1 MRKEEAMMTGTQA
14 ARRLRTFIQVSL
26 FATLALVLFGVTAAT
41 LFAATGTDQKA
52 KEPPLDKEVQKEM
65 LKNVGSGLIAAGI
78 AASVS
83 AIAAGVAV
91 AYVGSAAVGAVSEKP
106 EVFGRTII
114 FVALGEGI
122 AVLGLVIAIMILT
135 TVQKMLR
142 DECEH
147 PRAG

>member
-1 MRKEEAMMTGTQA
+1 MMTGTQA

-41 LFAATGTDQKA
+41 LFAATPEEEKD
-52 KEPPLDKEVQKEM
+52 KEPLSEEVQKAQ
-65 LKNVGSGLIAAGI
+65 LRNVGSGLIAAGI

-122 AVLGLVIAIMILT
+122 AVLGLVIAIMILS
-135 TVQKMLR
+135 TVDKML
-142 DECEH
+142 
-147 PRAG
+147 P

>member
-1 MRKEEAMMTGTQA
+1 MMTGTQA

-41 LFAATGTDQKA
+41 LFAQTPEKEKDKA
-52 KEPPLDKEVQKEM
+52 PVSEEVRKEIVG
-65 LKNVGSGLIAAGI
+65 NVGSGLIAAGI

-122 AVLGLVIAIMILT
+122 AVLGLVIAIMILG
-135 TVQKMLR
+135 TVDKMLKF
-142 DECEH
+142 
-147 PRAG
+147 

>member
-1 MRKEEAMMTGTQA
+1 MMTGTQA

-41 LFAATGTDQKA
+41 LFAGTPEEDKD
-52 KEPPLDKEVQKEM
+52 KEPRSEEVQKAM
-65 LKNVGSGLIAAGI
+65 LGNVGAGLIAAGI

-91 AYVGSAAVGAVSEKP
+91 AYVGAAAVGAVSEKP

-122 AVLGLVIAIMILT
+122 AVLGLVIAIMILG
-135 TVQKMLR
+135 TVDKMLKF
-142 DECEH
+142 
-147 PRAG
+147 

>member
-1 MRKEEAMMTGTQA
+1 MTGTQA

-52 KEPPLDKEVQKEM
+52 KEPLAKEVQEAIVG
-65 LKNVGSGLIAAGI
+65 NVGSGLIAAGI

-83 AIAAGVAV
+83 AIAAGIAV
-91 AYVGSAAVGAVSEKP
+91 AYVGAAAVGAVSEKP

-122 AVLGLVIAIMILT
+122 AVLGLVIAIMILG
-135 TVQKMLR
+135 TVDKML
-142 DECEH
+142 
-147 PRAG
+147 AL

>member
-26 FATLALVLFGVTAAT
+26 FATLAVVLIGVTAAT
-41 LFAATGTDQKA
+41 LFATTPADDTAEKSVDV
-52 KEPPLDKEVQKEM
+52 EVK
-65 LKNVGSGLIAAGI
+65 KVVVTNVGSGLIAAGI
-78 AASVS
+78 AAGVS

-91 AYVGSAAVGAVSEKP
+91 AYVGAAAVGAVSEKP

-122 AVLGLVIAIMILT
+122 AVLGLVIAIMILN
-135 TVQKMLR
+135 TVSQML
-142 DECEH
+142 
-147 PRAG
+147 AL